1 MLSSYPFKNIWTEKI
16 PHCQC
21 QDTTWYNMWYDTIDV
36 TFEYPPPPPIPT
48 TRGATLSKL
57 YDSLSCN
64 CFPWICWPHPAHAH
78 THTHTHTHTC
88 TQALACMHTHRHKMF
103 DFISKS
109 WRSLQKGSTVHSSSS
124 YWDMTCNIIPGREA
138 VIFDVSLLSGISGPA
153 VIWFPFPIS
162 SPVLLDFELDD

>member
-1 MLSSYPFKNIWTEKI
+1 MFVATKVRLPRQKFCQTDTCGISRQRYAQTNPFVSLYRSFSFSQKR
-16 PHCQC
+16 PLL
-21 QDTTWYNMWYDTIDV
+21 TIV
-36 TFEYPPPPPIPT
+36 SRITSLNVW
-48 TRGATLSKL
+48 RHAVQHTL
-57 YDSLSCN
+57 
-64 CFPWICWPHPAHAH
+64 